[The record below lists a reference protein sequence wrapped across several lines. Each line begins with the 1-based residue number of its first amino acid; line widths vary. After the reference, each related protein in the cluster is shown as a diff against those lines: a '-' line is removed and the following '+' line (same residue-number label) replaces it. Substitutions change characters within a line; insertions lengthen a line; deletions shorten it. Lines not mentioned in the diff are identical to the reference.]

1 MTQVRGSVIKTK
13 SLVAKIG
20 LRVYV
25 IRKELFLSATSR
37 QKTTMLV
44 SHASHYRYYGTI
56 VTKVIGSKDLYQI
69 AFTMFPMDDQE
80 LHIRRDKFTVCI
92 AGMVS

>member
-1 MTQVRGSVIKTK
+1 
-13 SLVAKIG
+13 
-20 LRVYV
+20 
-25 IRKELFLSATSR
+25 
-37 QKTTMLV
+37 MLA
-44 SHASHYRYYGTI
+44 SHGFHYRYYGTI
-56 VTKVIGSKDLYQI
+56 TLVTKVIGSKDLYQI